1 MISAVYRAQVDLLLQ
16 VLPHVATEACFA
28 LKGGTAINLFV
39 RDLPRLSVDIDLTYL
54 PFHNRDQ
61 ALAEI
66 TESLGRIKN
75 RIEKALPAVRVTPV
89 QQSDGQHA
97 KLSCQS
103 PSAQIKIEVNTTL
116 RGTIA
121 PGRLMQ
127 VSESVQEEFG
137 KFAAINVVSHAE
149 LFGGKICA
157 ALDRQHPR
165 DLFDIYYLLENEGL
179 SDDLRLGFITCLI
192 SSPRPINEMLN
203 PRLQDQESAYQS
215 QFAGMTM
222 LPFSYGD
229 YLSTRERLIHEVSTW
244 LSEADRQFLISFKRG
259 NPHWELVALSALRDL
274 PAVQWKL
281 KNIQRLAEKDPTK
294 HAQQLERLEAK
305 LFRQG

>member
-1 MISAVYRAQVDLLLQ
+1 MISAVYRAQVELLLQ

-54 PFHNRDQ
+54 PFHNRQQ
-61 ALAEI
+61 ALEEI

-75 RIEKALPAVRVTPV
+75 RIESTLPAVRVTPV

-116 RGTIA
+116 RGAIV
-121 PGRLMQ
+121 PSRLMQ
-127 VSESVQEEFG
+127 VSEKVQEEFG
-137 KFAAINVVSHAE
+137 KFAAISVVSHAE

-179 SDDLRLGFITCLI
+179 SDELRLGFITCLI
-192 SSPRPINEMLN
+192 SSPRPINEILS
-203 PRLQDQESAYQS
+203 PRHQDQEAAYHA

-222 LPFSYGD
+222 VPFSYED
-229 YLSTRERLIHEVSTW
+229 YLSTRERLFQEVSAW
-244 LSEADRQFLISFKRG
+244 LSEVERQFLISFKQG
-259 NPHWELVALSALRDL
+259 NPDWELVPVPALKDL

-281 KNIQRLAEKDPTK
+281 KNIQRLITQAPAK
-294 HAQQLERLEAK
+294 HAQQLERLEAI
-305 LFRQG
+305 LLRQD